1 MSQLTLQL
9 TVDQIIELI
18 QQLSPEEQQK
28 IMAVLQ
34 NPWLKMAGKYKN
46 DSQFEEMLNYIEE
59 DRKQL
64 KNEQE
69 NRGTRRIG
77 NRSEFQGFEE
87 D

>member
-9 TVDQIIELI
+9 TVEQIIELI
-18 QQLSPEEQQK
+18 QQLSPEEQPK

-59 DRKQL
+59 YRL
-64 KNEQE
+64 
-69 NRGTRRIG
+69 TI
-77 NRSEFQGFEE
+77 
-87 D
+87 